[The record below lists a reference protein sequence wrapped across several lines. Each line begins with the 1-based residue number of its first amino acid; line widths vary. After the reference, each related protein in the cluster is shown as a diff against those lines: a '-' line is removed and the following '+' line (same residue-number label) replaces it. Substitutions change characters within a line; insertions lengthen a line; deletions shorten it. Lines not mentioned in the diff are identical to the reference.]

1 MEKENFVVFVS
12 ALLSVCRGQVGIKE
26 RQEGRKEDT
35 DREREDRDFSTAVP
49 LTFGF
54 FGRGQGR
61 GRGCPVHCRM
71 FGSIQA
77 TKH

>member
-1 MEKENFVVFVS
+1 MS

-35 DREREDRDFSTAVP
+35 DREREDWDFSTAAP

-61 GRGCPVHCRM
+61 GKGCPVHCRM

-77 TKH
+77 MKH